1 MAQNQQLK
9 KVDGSIIWTR
19 KEEESKQLQNE
30 DNNLSNDL
38 TSQFEALVKQC
49 HQILYNNGAI
59 VGKKAMDDI
68 MKILTLKLL
77 QPLFFD
83 GNILKTKYDELYEA
97 SDELIQKK
105 LKKSYSQCIDLNK
118 LCTDSAPF
126 NEWKNIVQII
136 LSKIIGNIYD
146 DNDVKFNGDE
156 NAIIQIID
164 KINRCDVFN
173 KLTREK
179 KGIKYYDSI
188 SGGIY
193 ESFINKYLNGGGKD
207 LGQFFTPRH
216 MIDLMVY
223 GLKLT
228 DYININDNTSIYDPC
243 SGSGGFLTRI
253 YNCFP
258 DINPINIYGGE
269 VEKDTMK
276 FCISNLLLTTSTFCE
291 NLVNKNSIVY
301 DDRKK
306 HNIIFTNPPFGTS
319 MQYTTHK
326 VKEGTKMI
334 EKNGLEQEYDKTNPE
349 RKGKFKQ
356 IYPIKTNDGACLFT
370 QKCVYKLKKNG
381 VLSIVLPD
389 GQLFFGKNFMKFRKW
404 LSEQLNIKYIVQ
416 APSGTFEHAGIKTCV
431 IMGIKNGATE
441 KIQFLKTDKQCN
453 YLEKIVDVDAEDLDN
468 CGYSFDPKD
477 YLEDEYLSG
486 MMTGSNVEWV
496 ELEDVCEINIGGTPA
511 RNMKE
516 YWMNGSNLWVSIRDL
531 NGSIITNTKEKIT
544 DIAIKNSSV
553 KLVKKNTILM
563 SFKLSIGKMGIAG
576 KDLYTNE
583 AIAAISSNDIN
594 IVDNRY
600 IYLYLNNFDFS
611 NIGKGGIGTGSL
623 NKNSLSKF
631 KIPLPSLE
639 IQQNIITELE
649 QLDEHTKTLK
659 QLLEHTKKSKGK
671 YEKYGLIKEIRK
683 LFNSSELKQLCSVCE
698 FQNGRNITKDK
709 LINGKYP
716 VVGGGKTPMGYHN
729 KFNVN
734 EYTIIISKDG
744 SYAGYVNRYNEKV
757 FVSNHGIY
765 IDNINENIKC
775 DYIYYYLKL
784 SMQDKL
790 YALQNGSAQP
800 GVNKTDIEK
809 ISIPILSLTK
819 QQLCITIYQQKE
831 AKLKEYDQE
840 IERIENNIKHNQELG
855 KQIIEYY
862 ITADPQPNIDD
873 DKEQII
879 ESDIDDDIN
888 EVKVLKI
895 KKQIEQ
901 DVEDTKVSKIKKPL
915 EQNEEIKVSKI
926 RKPLEQNEEVKVSK
940 IKKLINQYDENIKT
954 STKQYD
960 EEAIPKKI
968 VKTYKKQIDDH
979 DDGQTIKRI
988 VKKNTNM

>member
-19 KEEESKQLQNE
+19 KEEELKQLQNE
-30 DNNLSNDL
+30 DNSLSADL

-77 QPLFFD
+77 QPLFLD

-118 LCTDSAPF
+118 LCSDSSPF

-156 NAIIQIID
+156 KTITQIID

-228 DYININDNTSIYDPC
+228 DYIDINDNTSIYDPC

-258 DINPINIYGGE
+258 TINPKNIYGGE

-301 DDRKK
+301 DNGKK
-306 HNIIFTNPPFGTS
+306 HNIILTNPPFGTS

-334 EKNGLEQEYDKTNPE
+334 EKNGLEQEYDKTNPD
-349 RKGKFKQ
+349 RKGKFKK

-404 LSEQLNIKYIVQ
+404 LCEQLNIKYIVQ

-453 YLEKIVDVDAEDLDN
+453 YLEKIVDVDADDLNN

-477 YLEDEYLSG
+477 YIEDEYLSG
-486 MMTGSNVEWV
+486 MMTGSTVEWI
-496 ELEDVCEINIGGTPA
+496 ELEKVCEIQNGKRIVKSQVKTGQYPVLGGGGITSFYTD
-511 RNMKE
+511 E
-516 YWMNGSNLWVSIRDL
+516 YSRKGKTCKISREGMSLHNCVMLLNEKYYLNSQAFTIESINENKIMNEYMW
-531 NGSIITNTKEKIT
+531 
-544 DIAIKNSSV
+544 
-553 KLVKKNTILM
+553 
-563 SFKLSIGKMGIAG
+563 
-576 KDLYTNE
+576 Y
-583 AIAAISSNDIN
+583 
-594 IVDNRY
+594 
-600 IYLYLNNFDFS
+600 YLYYNKECIFKC
-611 NIGKGGIGTGSL
+611 GRGSGQ
-623 NKNSLSKF
+623 KAIDIDKF
-631 KIPLPSLE
+631 KNLKLPLPTLD
-639 IQQNIITELE
+639 IQQQIVTELE
-649 QLDEHTKTLK
+649 QLEEHTKTLK
-659 QLLEHTKKSKGK
+659 QLLEHTKKSKGM
-671 YEKYGLIKEIRK
+671 YEKYGLIKELRK
-683 LFNSSELKQLCSVCE
+683 LLTECEWKELGEL
-698 FQNGRNITKDK
+698 ITKTNSGEVIPKSYWNKGNETTYTCAMTCFKSNYNNFPSIKRTQEKDLLLTRNGNGCVHLPK
-709 LINGKYP
+709 LNSIYSNVVQRIILKPLLNHIYAYYFLNNIIKSIRSR
-716 VVGGGKTPMGYHN
+716 VGGEVIPS
-729 KFNVN
+729 FNMDVW
-734 EYTIIISKDG
+734 
-744 SYAGYVNRYNEKV
+744 
-757 FVSNHGIY
+757 
-765 IDNINENIKC
+765 
-775 DYIYYYLKL
+775 
-784 SMQDKL
+784 
-790 YALQNGSAQP
+790 
-800 GVNKTDIEK
+800 NKTK
-809 ISIPILSLTK
+809 IPLPSLEI
-819 QQLCITIYQQKE
+819 QQSCIAIYQQKE
-831 AKLKEYDQE
+831 SKLKEYDQE

-862 ITADPQPNIDD
+862 ITADPQPNIVNNDD
-873 DKEQII
+873 EQDIEQYSDEEQII
-879 ESDIDDDIN
+879 EQDGDDEIN
-888 EVKVLKI
+888 E
-895 KKQIEQ
+895 
-901 DVEDTKVSKIKKPL
+901 TKVSKIKKHNKQDNKEVKENKHI
-915 EQNEEIKVSKI
+915 EQDNK
-926 RKPLEQNEEVKVSK
+926 EVKVSK
-940 IKKLINQYDENIKT
+940 IKKLINQYDENIKK
-954 STKQYD
+954 STKQYE
-960 EEAIPKKI
+960 EEAMSKKI
-968 VKTYKKQIDDH
+968 VKTYKKQIDDQNDEH
-979 DDGQTIKRI
+979 TIRRI
-988 VKKNTNM
+988 VKKNINT